1 MTYSSRNLSKK
12 VGPRTSVDKKSKS
25 KIQKI
30 VNLEN
35 DANIFL
41 ERGSLEAVENFTSF
55 GSIQ

>member
-12 VGPRTSVDKKSKS
+12 VGPRTSVDKT

-30 VNLEN
+30 VNFEN
-35 DANIFL
+35 NADIFL
-41 ERGSLEAVENFTSF
+41 ERGPLEAVENFTSL